1 MTIKELM
8 ERLTITDTGKVV
20 AYVKDALEELNV
32 ESETHLRTERFD
44 ITEDKRFYNMPNE
57 AIQIK
62 DISAKNH
69 LNSKDEY
76 RKIPRLLYKPVINDS
91 DNT

>member
-44 ITEDKRFYNMPNE
+44 ITEDKRFYDLPND
-57 AIQIK
+57 AVKVTNIRC
-62 DISAKNH
+62 KNH
-69 LNSKDEY
+69 LNSDGEY
-76 RKIPRLLYKPVINDS
+76 RSIPRVVGDIPRKDADGI
-91 DNT
+91 

>member
-62 DISAKNH
+62 DIRAKNH